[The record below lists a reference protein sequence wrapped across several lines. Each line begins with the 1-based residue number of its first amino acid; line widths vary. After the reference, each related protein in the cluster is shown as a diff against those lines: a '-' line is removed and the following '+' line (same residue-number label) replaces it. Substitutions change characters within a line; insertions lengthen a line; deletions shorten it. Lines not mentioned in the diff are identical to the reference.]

1 NGNGLNSA
9 IAFVPLKDFSERKG
23 YENSAQALS
32 AKAVQNLL
40 FGIPDA
46 MVFSIVPPAISSL
59 GNASG
64 FDMRLEDRA
73 GMGQDALMAATQ
85 ELLMKASQSPVLDGV
100 RLTGLSGG
108 SQLSI
113 RIDREKAAALG
124 VDFSEAATLI
134 SSALGSSFV
143 GKFTNQ
149 GWVQNVWVQADQE
162 HRMTTEDILRLN
174 ARNSQGEMVPLSS
187 FVTLDWQPGP
197 TQVVR
202 YNSYEST
209 RIGGGPAAGY
219 SSGEAMAE
227 MERLVAE
234 LPNGFALEW
243 TGLSYQEIQAGNQTA
258 ILLGL
263 AVLVVFMVLSALY
276 ESWAIPLS

>member
-1 NGNGLNSA
+1 VIANIELPAGATANRTVEVIEKVETFFSQQPQVENIITVQGFSFNGNGLNSA

-46 MVFSIVPPAISSL
+46 MVFSIVPPAISSR

-113 RIDREKAAALG
+113 RDRK
-124 VDFSEAATLI
+124 ST
-134 SSALGSSFV
+134 
-143 GKFTNQ
+143 
-149 GWVQNVWVQADQE
+149 
-162 HRMTTEDILRLN
+162 RLN
-174 ARNSQGEMVPLSS
+174 SS
-187 FVTLDWQPGP
+187 HVK
-197 TQVVR
+197 
-202 YNSYEST
+202 ST
-209 RIGGGPAAGY
+209 H
-219 SSGEAMAE
+219 
-227 MERLVAE
+227 
-234 LPNGFALEW
+234 
-243 TGLSYQEIQAGNQTA
+243 
-258 ILLGL
+258 
-263 AVLVVFMVLSALY
+263 AVFC
-276 ESWAIPLS
+276 WRQ

>member
-1 NGNGLNSA
+1 
-9 IAFVPLKDFSERKG
+9 
-23 YENSAQALS
+23 
-32 AKAVQNLL
+32 
-40 FGIPDA
+40 
-46 MVFSIVPPAISSL
+46 
-59 GNASG
+59 
-64 FDMRLEDRA
+64 
-73 GMGQDALMAATQ
+73 
-85 ELLMKASQSPVLDGV
+85 
-100 RLTGLSGG
+100 
-108 SQLSI
+108 
-113 RIDREKAAALG
+113 
-124 VDFSEAATLI
+124 
-134 SSALGSSFV
+134 
-143 GKFTNQ
+143 NQ

-276 ESWAIPLS
+276 ESWAIPLSVMLAVPLGILGAVGMVTAVGMVNDVYFQVGVVTVIGLSAKNAILIVEFAKDAYASGANLIDATVEAARL